1 MNTLI
6 RKTIVGF
13 IQLHVIV
20 GTLLFLSAG
29 SIKYW
34 QGWAYLGVFLACN
47 LLLTLYLI
55 KYDQK
60 LLERR
65 LSAGPT
71 AEKEKSQK
79 IILAFASLFVIG
91 LILIPGLD
99 FRFHWS
105 QVPLEAV
112 VVANVAIALGFLI
125 VFFVFRESSYASA
138 IIEVSDEQQV
148 VSTGPYSIV
157 RHPMYTGGLL
167 LFLFTPIALGSYWAL
182 ILFPPLTLVIV
193 LRLLDEEKFLS
204 EHLSGYQ
211 EYSQKIPYRLIPFI
225 W

>member
-1 MNTLI
+1 MNPLV
-6 RKTIVGF
+6 RKTIFGF
-13 IQLHVIV
+13 IQLHVIL
-20 GTLLFLSAG
+20 GILLFMSAG
-29 SIKYW
+29 SITYW

-47 LLLTLYLI
+47 LLTLYLI
-55 KYDQK
+55 NYDQK
-60 LLERR
+60 LLESR
-65 LSAGPT
+65 LNAGPT

-79 IILAFASLFVIG
+79 IILSFASLFVIG
-91 LILIPGLD
+91 LIFIPGLD

-112 VVANVAIALGFLI
+112 VIANAGIALGFLI

-182 ILFPPLTLVIV
+182 LLFPPLTTVII